1 MAIEF
6 ADERHYL
13 DYEGLNLFMDKLNKN
28 FRSRFKY
35 KGELYIASETREN
48 WDDLIPAAVGNLYV
62 LKADELVPDPAN
74 PGQFLPPSPTRITI
88 DGVDYE
94 VGDTI
99 YVTNRVQEA
108 PDPTDPSAEH
118 VKVNK
123 IASSSKAIIVV
134 DELPD
139 GEDAKPNVGYCLE
152 APWHDE
158 ENKKFYDAGT
168 YTIKETVDPGT
179 GDKTYEWVISG
190 MVNHNAYTYMHK
202 IEDYLYSAY
211 YDELDFDYA
220 KYYSVEEDFGG
231 CTCFIKDGKVYRNY
245 DWEID
250 DLADFIIHTPSTAD
264 GRHAVIGAASTLKGL
279 TKDVVESKSYN
290 PLYKVLPFRL
300 LDGINDAGVA
310 MAALVV
316 PFDPAT
322 DTPTTETNPG
332 SEKISASF
340 AVRYVLDRAS
350 SAQEAV
356 DIFTSTNW
364 YVSDNAHIKG
374 FEMHFF
380 VSDSTETYCL
390 YFKDN
395 TACAHTLGDDS
406 TPYTSVWG
414 HKIMSNFKLND
425 DIHIGPVK
433 PIWTPYYSD
442 VCTYTGLEKYSAGL
456 ERYNA
461 AYEMIYNPNF
471 ISDMN
476 DYAKYIRYET
486 GAYMN
491 SLPDE
496 YKHASDLVG
505 VYGLT
510 NESPWADFA
519 TGLSTVATS
528 FATHERNGV
537 FWQTVH
543 TAVYD
548 LVDKSVKIYG
558 QEELHPQT
566 TLEGSEFNF
575 KFPVIDGR
583 WVQRVE
589 RIEDAIADDK
599 SIVIETSS
607 NKLFFQNSYGNW
619 ESVNPFEEID
629 YTEYNYK
636 RDNGLLK
643 EGVVY
648 IITYPDDD

>member
-1 MAIEF
+1 MNE
-6 ADERHYL
+6 YL
-13 DYEGLNLFMDKLNKN
+13 DKASTKRLVDRLNESLQRRL
-28 FRSRFKY
+28 KY
-35 KGELYIASETREN
+35 KGELYIASETRTN
-48 WDDLIPAAVGNLYV
+48 WDDLVPASIGNLYV
-62 LKADELVPDPAN
+62 LKADELVPDPAH
-74 PGQFLPPSPTRITI
+74 PGQFLPPSPTKVTI
-88 DGVDYE
+88 DGIDYE

-99 YVTNRVQEA
+99 YVTNNVQF
-108 PDPTDPSAEH
+108 PINPSDPSAEH

-123 IASSSKAIIVV
+123 IASSNKAIIIV

-139 GEDAKPNVGYCLE
+139 YEDAKPNVGYCLE
-152 APWHDE
+152 AQWHDE

-168 YTIKETVDPGT
+168 YTIKETTDPDT

-190 MVNHNAYTYMHK
+190 MPNHNAYTYVHK
-202 IEDYLYSAY
+202 VEDYLYSAY

-264 GRHAVIGAASTLKGL
+264 GRRGVIGAAAALKGL
-279 TKDVVESKSYN
+279 TKDVAESKSYN

-316 PFDPAT
+316 PFNPAT
-322 DTPTTETNPG
+322 DVPTTETNPG

-340 AVRYVLDRAS
+340 AVRYILDRAN
-350 SAQEAV
+350 SAQEAA

-364 YVSDNAHIKG
+364 YVSDNAHAKG

-380 VSDSTETYCL
+380 VSDPTTTYCL
-390 YFKDN
+390 YFKNN
-395 TACAHTLGDDS
+395 TAYAHILGDTS
-406 TPYTSVWG
+406 CPPTSVWRQ
-414 HKIMSNFKLND
+414 KIMSNFKLND
-425 DIHIGPVK
+425 DIILVGNNSPL
-433 PIWTPYYSD
+433 WTPYNRSNPSY
-442 VCTYTGLEKYSAGL
+442 TITGLEKYSSGL

-461 AYEMIYNPNF
+461 AYEMIYDPGF
-471 ISDMN
+471 VSDMN

-491 SLPDE
+491 SLPDK

-510 NESPWADFA
+510 NESSWADFA
-519 TGLSTVATS
+519 AGLSTVATS
-528 FATHERNGV
+528 FAAHERNGI

-548 LVDKSVKIYG
+548 LVNKSVKIYG

-566 TLEGSEFNF
+566 ALEGTEFNF
-575 KFPVIDGR
+575 KFPVVDGR

-589 RIEDAIADDK
+589 HIEDAISDDK

-607 NKLFFQNSYGNW
+607 NKLFFQNNYGDW

-636 RDNGLLK
+636 NSNGLLK

-648 IITYPDDD
+648 IITYPDDN